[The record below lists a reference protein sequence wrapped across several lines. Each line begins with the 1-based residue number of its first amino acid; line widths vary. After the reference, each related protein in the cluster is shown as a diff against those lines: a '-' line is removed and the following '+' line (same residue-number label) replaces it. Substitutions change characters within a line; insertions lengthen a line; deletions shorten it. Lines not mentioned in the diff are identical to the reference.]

1 MDKDSSYEYGECLD
15 LIHNIA
21 TKYLNTHAIILCG
34 DLNWAILQTRNN
46 KHDQLLKEF
55 IQELNFTA
63 DKDKSDRQTFFHH
76 SGKSSSQIDYIF
88 SSKENLIKKYTV
100 WNSSSSNVSAHVPV
114 SMTTNIIIP
123 IGVNKAIEK
132 YRTVHKLQWDQTD
145 LPQYIESV
153 QNENSKLQLTQKPS
167 NSIQNIT
174 KALLTA
180 SIKAVP
186 TKPIK
191 LKGPKWK
198 ASPRVKKTLKKL
210 QAAILKM
217 EIRRQTSR
225 PPFQETTKSRKEKS
239 PQSAKKGTC

>member
-1 MDKDSSYEYGECLD
+1 MPTMDKDSSYEYGECLD

-34 DLNWAILQTRNN
+34 DLNWTILQTRNN

-63 DKDKSDRQTFFHH
+63 DKDKSDRQTFFHP
-76 SGKSSSQIDYIF
+76 SGQSSSQIDYIF
-88 SSKENLIKKYTV
+88 SSKENLIKKYTI

-123 IGVNKAIEK
+123 IGRVNKANKEIK
-132 YRTVHKLQWDQTD
+132 TVHKLQWDQID
-145 LPQYIESV
+145 LPLYIESV
-153 QNENSKLQLTQKPS
+153 QNKISKLQLTQKPS

-180 SIKAVP
+180 SSQ
-186 TKPIK
+186 TK
-191 LKGPKWK
+191 
-198 ASPRVKKTLKKL
+198 
-210 QAAILKM
+210 QYH
-217 EIRRQTSR
+217 QTH
-225 PPFQETTKSRKEKS
+225 
-239 PQSAKKGTC
+239 